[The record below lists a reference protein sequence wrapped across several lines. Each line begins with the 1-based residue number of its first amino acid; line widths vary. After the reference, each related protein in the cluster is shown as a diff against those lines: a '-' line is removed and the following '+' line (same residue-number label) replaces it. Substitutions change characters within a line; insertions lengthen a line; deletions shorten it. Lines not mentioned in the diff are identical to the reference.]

1 MRYQLPLALS
11 LLWLAVSANAGEVP
25 YKETN
30 SASVARGATVY
41 GSYCA
46 LCHGSALDGKGRAA
60 KLYSPPP
67 ANLVA
72 SDKNREYKEFI
83 VRRGG
88 AAIGRSEFMP
98 PWDEELTDEQITDL
112 LNYVETASRR
122 AESVTQGETVY
133 NTYCTLCHGSEAD
146 GRGRAAKMY
155 TPAPAN
161 LVTSDKNREYKELIV
176 RRGGAA
182 LGRSE
187 FMPPWGEEL
196 SESQIGNLL
205 DYLDA
210 IAAEGG

>member
-72 SDKNREYKEFI
+72 SDKNREYKE
-83 VRRGG
+83 
-88 AAIGRSEFMP
+88 
-98 PWDEELTDEQITDL
+98 
-112 LNYVETASRR
+112 
-122 AESVTQGETVY
+122 
-133 NTYCTLCHGSEAD
+133 
-146 GRGRAAKMY
+146 
-155 TPAPAN
+155 
-161 LVTSDKNREYKELIV
+161 LIV